1 MAQVNKTIW
10 ADFKKFLL
18 KRYAHARSAPR
29 RCHRRQSIMVF
40 GEAIPRFC
48 LRLFAGAQCTR
59 KGELKEIREYLTAPR
74 YLVARHPVQ

>member
-1 MAQVNKTIW
+1 M
-10 ADFKKFLL
+10 L
-18 KRYAHARSAPR
+18 
-29 RCHRRQSIMVF
+29 F
-40 GEAIPRFC
+40 GEAIPTFC